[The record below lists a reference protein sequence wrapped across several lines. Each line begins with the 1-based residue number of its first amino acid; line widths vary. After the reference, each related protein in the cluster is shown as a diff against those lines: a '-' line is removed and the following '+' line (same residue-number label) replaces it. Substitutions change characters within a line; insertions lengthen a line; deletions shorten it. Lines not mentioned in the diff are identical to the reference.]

1 MRLVGIVSSKN
12 GGGTDSAHIEMIEGD
27 DAFGGGASEVGR
39 RTLVMMVVD
48 APAISARACVGTVA
62 TVMSW
67 VFAVAFEAVWVGRK
81 TLLSFAQR

>member
-1 MRLVGIVSSKN
+1 MEVV
-12 GGGTDSAHIEMIEGD
+12 EGD

-39 RTLVMMVVD
+39 RTLMMTVVD
-48 APAISARACVGTVA
+48 APAISAGAYVGTVA

-81 TLLSFAQR
+81 TLLSFAQQ